1 MRDAIFVT
9 GGSGFVGRTLLAALQ
24 PLGRPVIALARREM
38 PHLSGDAITVVQGDL
53 LDPATYADAL
63 RSCEVVIH
71 LAATTGRAS
80 AEEHL
85 RVNAHGTSVLID
97 ACRKAGVPKV
107 LFVSSIATTFPDK
120 TGYHYALAKC
130 LAEEAV
136 ARSGL
141 RFAILRPTAI
151 LGPAAPVLG
160 GLEKLALLPFIVMPG
175 AGRVRVQPIHVN
187 DVARCIT
194 ETVRQDLFTDA
205 TVEIGGPD
213 TFTMEGLLQHI
224 RVART
229 GRSGRVVHVPLPALR
244 IPLRMAEA
252 MGLGGLLPIS
262 AGQLSSFRFDG
273 VAASH
278 PLHER
283 LGSSQIGITQMVPS
297 VSEADRAADA
307 GLASDAPGAECRVF
321 TQHLLGRDPDDYVT
335 ATYRAALA
343 EMPVLSARG
352 RFDEALLSFAR
363 IHPLYAKV
371 ADAYAS
377 VFLRAGAL
385 RKRLVLLLAILET
398 RPPFS
403 EAIDQAV
410 GGSMPVLFIRLGAR
424 TAAALVSLLVG
435 TLIFTPTRIVLAMM
449 GKGAP

>member
-1 MRDAIFVT
+1 MRDTIFVT

-24 PLGRPVIALARREM
+24 PLGRPVIALARRDM
-38 PHLSGDAITVVQGDL
+38 PQTAGANTTVIHGDL
-53 LDPATYADAL
+53 LDPTTYADAL
-63 RSCEVVIH
+63 RSCEVVVH
-71 LAATTGRAS
+71 LAAATGRAS
-80 AEEHL
+80 AEDHL
-85 RVNAHGTSVLID
+85 RVNAHGTSVLLE

-136 ARSGL
+136 SRSGL
-141 RFAILRPTAI
+141 RFAILRPTVI
-151 LGPAAPVLG
+151 LGPGAPVLG
-160 GLEKLALLPFIVMPG
+160 SLEKLALLPFIVMPG
-175 AGRVRVQPIHVN
+175 AGRVRVQPIHVS

-194 ETVRQDLFTDA
+194 ETIRQDLFTNA
-205 TVEIGGPD
+205 TVEIGGPE
-213 TFTMEGLLQHI
+213 TLTMEALLQHI
-224 RVART
+224 RIART
-229 GRSGRVVHVPLPALR
+229 GGSGRVVHVPLAVLR

-252 MGLGGLLPIS
+252 IGLGKLLPIS

-273 VAASH
+273 VAAGH
-278 PLHER
+278 PLHAR
-283 LGSSQIGITQMVPS
+283 LGPSLIGIAEMVPG
-297 VSEADRAADA
+297 VSDADRAAGD
-307 GLASDAPGAECRVF
+307 STGAECRVF

-343 EMPVLSARG
+343 GMPVLSARG

-363 IHPLYAKV
+363 IHPVCAKI

-377 VFLRAGAL
+377 LFLRAGAL

-403 EAIDQAV
+403 QAIDQAV
-410 GGSMPVLFIRLGAR
+410 GGSMPMLFIRLGAR

-435 TLIFTPTRIVLAMM
+435 TLIFTPTRLVMALM